1 MEFSDLQGWLQKC
14 KCSQYL
20 GTFIENGITL
30 DLVPELDS
38 EALKE
43 LGITKLGDKLRLE
56 VAISNLN
63 KERLQHSVNVQELQR
78 QVQSELAQLT
88 GSGGETN
95 GSMMSSA
102 NDDSTFLGTRSS
114 LSRSHSKSE
123 SHSNS
128 NSNSHGSSG
137 RTVTFILPDGSM
149 KKVNIEGCFNTQS
162 IKRKALKTLGVKGK
176 DTDYDT
182 YIHTTG
188 PGGAKI
194 ASLHDVEFVT
204 TCFAPDRTEKHRI
217 MLTPK
222 GEQPTSTAAEQSL
235 RILQRMAGR
244 KPQAPQMRKFFGQ
257 RPPSE
262 LISSNLGEY
271 FPQTPQ
277 EDLETTVRN
286 SVRYSMRLSRRFRVP
301 TSSSIFSGKSGR
313 VSMTSSE
320 RRPRNNKTIGDMM
333 VNNVSVI
340 DEATNPQDTI
350 SLGSRGGDSMA
361 EDGQSMITRQTE
373 SSKHRFSVAASYTT
387 NNNRYS
393 RIELFSIDS
402 DDENTDDCL
411 DYYAEIGN
419 DGYDVHPFVPGRKWV
434 QGARIGSGSFGTVV
448 LGMDPM
454 TGELMAVKQVPI
466 PTGAARHNDSQRS
479 MIEALHHE
487 MTLLKELNHENI
499 VRYYGSSSEGSFLNI
514 FLEYVPGGSVQS
526 MLQSYGPFEEPLIRN
541 FVRQV
546 LVGLSYLHSVDIIH
560 RDIKGANILI
570 DIKGTVKI
578 SDFGISKKVDSSEDR
593 EGNKQARRASL
604 QGSVYWM
611 APEVVKQ
618 TAYTKKADIW
628 SVGCLVVEMFTGKH
642 PFPSFSQMQAIFKIG
657 THTQPQV
664 PEWCTAEGKDFL
676 TKTFEID
683 YDKRPTASQLL
694 CEAFLNPLILSH
706 SA

>member
-14 KCSQYL
+14 KCLQYL

-123 SHSNS
+123 SHLNS

-149 KKVNIEGCFNTQS
+149 KKVNIEGCFNTQL

-222 GEQPTSTAAEQSL
+222 GEQPTLTAAEQSL

-244 KPQAPQMRKFFGQ
+244 KPQAPQMRKF
-257 RPPSE
+257 
-262 LISSNLGEY
+262 LA
-271 FPQTPQ
+271 
-277 EDLETTVRN
+277 
-286 SVRYSMRLSRRFRVP
+286 
-301 TSSSIFSGKSGR
+301 SG
-313 VSMTSSE
+313 
-320 RRPRNNKTIGDMM
+320 
-333 VNNVSVI
+333 
-340 DEATNPQDTI
+340 
-350 SLGSRGGDSMA
+350 L
-361 EDGQSMITRQTE
+361 
-373 SSKHRFSVAASYTT
+373 
-387 NNNRYS
+387 
-393 RIELFSIDS
+393 
-402 DDENTDDCL
+402 
-411 DYYAEIGN
+411 
-419 DGYDVHPFVPGRKWV
+419 HP
-434 QGARIGSGSFGTVV
+434 
-448 LGMDPM
+448 
-454 TGELMAVKQVPI
+454 
-466 PTGAARHNDSQRS
+466 N
-479 MIEALHHE
+479 
-487 MTLLKELNHENI
+487 
-499 VRYYGSSSEGSFLNI
+499 
-514 FLEYVPGGSVQS
+514 
-526 MLQSYGPFEEPLIRN
+526 
-541 FVRQV
+541 
-546 LVGLSYLHSVDIIH
+546 
-560 RDIKGANILI
+560 
-570 DIKGTVKI
+570 
-578 SDFGISKKVDSSEDR
+578 
-593 EGNKQARRASL
+593 
-604 QGSVYWM
+604 
-611 APEVVKQ
+611 
-618 TAYTKKADIW
+618 
-628 SVGCLVVEMFTGKH
+628 
-642 PFPSFSQMQAIFKIG
+642 
-657 THTQPQV
+657 
-664 PEWCTAEGKDFL
+664 
-676 TKTFEID
+676 
-683 YDKRPTASQLL
+683 
-694 CEAFLNPLILSH
+694 
-706 SA
+706 